1 MPLLRAHTQVLVMF
15 RHIHQVTR
23 VSGGSL
29 SAALQVVKAS
39 EAYFIFCH
47 TLMCQSYICHT
58 PLRTGRRLWQ
68 VREGTPQVSKVIM
81 KPENMHAVSLFA
93 HTLSCSDPKVLRSM
107 QSDTFELQGVSAR

>member
-1 MPLLRAHTQVLVMF
+1 MF

-39 EAYFIFCH
+39 EAYFLFCH

-58 PLRTGRRLWQ
+58 PLRTDRRLWQ
-68 VREGTPQVSKVIM
+68 VRGHTSGEQSHYEAREYACSEPVCTHTVLHRPKGPAQ
-81 KPENMHAVSLFA
+81 HAVRYL
-93 HTLSCSDPKVLRSM
+93 
-107 QSDTFELQGVSAR
+107 

>member
-58 PLRTGRRLWQ
+58 PLRTDRRLWQ

-93 HTLSCSDPKVLRSM
+93 HTLSCTDPKVLRSM

>member
-1 MPLLRAHTQVLVMF
+1 MPLLHTQLLVMF

-47 TLMCQSYICHT
+47 T
-58 PLRTGRRLWQ
+58 PLRTDRRSE
-68 VREGTPQVSKVIM
+68 R
-81 KPENMHAVSLFA
+81 A
-93 HTLSCSDPKVLRSM
+93 HLR
-107 QSDTFELQGVSAR
+107 